1 MSRIYT
7 VRNNVNWYRNDGSQP
22 VHDQKHPVTKK
33 YWNQFTG
40 QWCSKKSKRKV
51 VEKGSIYYYQ
61 FKSYSIGDIEKDF
74 GIKWTEQVATFITKQ
89 FFKQFSGYKVSD
101 WEYVYWGYHELQVY
115 LGIDWQIRVNK
126 LVDLGILKVDIGK
139 SRYNT
144 NNRCTYIKLNKRFIK
159 ESFDDLVKVYVKSAR
174 YQNSIKHYYR
184 TFYKDRSVILKSIE
198 CTLDITQIRFGSVT
212 EMHQLIWE
220 NRLKRDRSALQ
231 NEYLTNKDKIRI
243 SKQFE
248 DLDRYKEDY
257 YDGLNRYNFYVRQ
270 VLDLEDM
277 DVKRSF
283 YSLQKSNF
291 GGRISHF
298 LSNAPKLYRSK
309 LLIDG
314 QPVVEIDIKA
324 TQPSF
329 LYVLFKRWY
338 YSSHKYLA
346 DTSHSYENSFEMVKG
361 SKIDIYQYMI
371 LKLYGLKHINSDI
384 KRVEVKTL
392 FYRLVFGSPVSKI
405 GGVSKKEL
413 CAKMF
418 GYDFY
423 EFLLNLSKGRLDW
436 DIDKRYKNLS
446 ALLQREESNFMYA
459 VMSVLEQMSIAFIP
473 IYDSL
478 IVKKTDEPAVRGVF
492 ERIIEDKKLIRVID
506 IN

>member
-74 GIKWTEQVATFITKQ
+74 GIKWTEHVATFITKQ

-101 WEYVYWGYHELQVY
+101 WEYVYWAYHELQVY
-115 LGIDWQIRVNK
+115 LGIDWQIRVDK

-144 NNRCTYIKLNKRFIK
+144 NNRCTYIKLNKLFIK

-184 TFYKDRSVILKSIE
+184 TFYMDRSGILKSIE

-220 NRLKRDRSALQ
+220 NRVKRDRSALQ

-257 YDGLNRYNFYVRQ
+257 NDGLNRYNFYVRQ

-283 YSLQKSNF
+283 YSLQKSKF
-291 GGRISHF
+291 RGIISLF
-298 LSNAPKLYRSK
+298 LSN
-309 LLIDG
+309 
-314 QPVVEIDIKA
+314 
-324 TQPSF
+324 
-329 LYVLFKRWY
+329 
-338 YSSHKYLA
+338 
-346 DTSHSYENSFEMVKG
+346 
-361 SKIDIYQYMI
+361 
-371 LKLYGLKHINSDI
+371 
-384 KRVEVKTL
+384 
-392 FYRLVFGSPVSKI
+392 
-405 GGVSKKEL
+405 
-413 CAKMF
+413 
-418 GYDFY
+418 
-423 EFLLNLSKGRLDW
+423 
-436 DIDKRYKNLS
+436 
-446 ALLQREESNFMYA
+446 
-459 VMSVLEQMSIAFIP
+459 
-473 IYDSL
+473 
-478 IVKKTDEPAVRGVF
+478 
-492 ERIIEDKKLIRVID
+492 
-506 IN
+506 

>member
-1 MSRIYT
+1 
-7 VRNNVNWYRNDGSQP
+7 
-22 VHDQKHPVTKK
+22 
-33 YWNQFTG
+33 
-40 QWCSKKSKRKV
+40 
-51 VEKGSIYYYQ
+51 
-61 FKSYSIGDIEKDF
+61 
-74 GIKWTEQVATFITKQ
+74 
-89 FFKQFSGYKVSD
+89 
-101 WEYVYWGYHELQVY
+101 
-115 LGIDWQIRVNK
+115 
-126 LVDLGILKVDIGK
+126 
-139 SRYNT
+139 
-144 NNRCTYIKLNKRFIK
+144 
-159 ESFDDLVKVYVKSAR
+159 
-174 YQNSIKHYYR
+174 
-184 TFYKDRSVILKSIE
+184 
-198 CTLDITQIRFGSVT
+198 
-212 EMHQLIWE
+212 MHQLIWE

-248 DLDRYKEDY
+248 DLDRYKEYY